1 MGCNSKPSSF
11 KKLGLFMWLS
21 YICLVVVDAA
31 ETSSRSDF
39 LQNRPDKGL
48 FYFHN
53 ATGNFVVDKDGNCFD
68 TTRLMMDDEAF
79 DVDER

>member
-1 MGCNSKPSSF
+1 
-11 KKLGLFMWLS
+11 MWLS

-68 TTRLMMDDEAF
+68 TTRLMMDDAAF
-79 DVDER
+79 DVDEWYPVIN